1 MQVLGQVVV
10 EGFGVVSEGSVV
22 SSSFSVLGSVLASSS
37 VSLFFL
43 LEAAGH
49 THHGGIVVGSTV
61 LLAIASATNWS
72 SAFFLS

>member
-10 EGFGVVSEGSVV
+10 EGFGVVSVEGSVV
-22 SSSFSVLGSVLASSS
+22 SSSSVFGSVIVSSS

-43 LEAAGH
+43 FEAGH

-61 LLAIASATNWS
+61 LLAIASATN
-72 SAFFLS
+72 